1 MKLKYL
7 VYAGISMI
15 LISCNKFEE
24 INTNADSA
32 TKINSSL
39 LATGA
44 IMGIMK
50 PSVGASFVDHMF
62 LTKYLAWGEGSRGA
76 QYNEFGRD
84 NFGGYTALKDYRLMA
99 ELSPDKSKEAYKAM
113 ALLLESYR
121 IYNYT
126 ISVGDIPY
134 SEAIRGKEGGL
145 APKYDTQKEVILSIL
160 SNLEEAD
167 ALFAEAKNFDGD
179 PIYNGDV
186 IRWRKIN
193 TALYLRILIGLSKK
207 EDDSDLNLKNR
218 IQNVLQKGTLMQS
231 NDDNLQLVF
240 SEKAGQLYP
249 FHHSQNK
256 HYTYPMVSSTL
267 IDILKKH
274 EDYRLFYY
282 AAPSEERIQSGLSSK
297 DWEAYPGVDVS
308 IPIEKIKEVFTA
320 RKHCSLND
328 RYISY
333 ESGEPY
339 IIFGYAEQQ
348 FILAEAALRNFIEQ
362 DPSKFYIEGI
372 KASLTFTSQYT
383 PDKTDYHSGRKIT
396 NDYITDFVTRAS
408 LQLNGDFATNL
419 ERIMEQKYVASFM
432 QLAYQPYYDYRRTG
446 YPVFPINPETNLN
459 FREPTKIP
467 VRWLY
472 PDSEF
477 SYNKQNVED
486 AIERQYGGIDE
497 VNQVMWMLK

>member
-1 MKLKYL
+1 MKIKYL
-7 VYAGISMI
+7 AYISI
-15 LISCNKFEE
+15 GALLVSCNKFEE
-24 INTNADSA
+24 INTNTDSA
-32 TKINSSL
+32 TKVNSSL

-50 PSVGASFVDHMF
+50 PSVGPSFVDHMF
-62 LTKYLAWGEGSRGA
+62 LTKYMAWGEGSRGA

-99 ELSPDKSKEAYKAM
+99 ELAPEQSKNAYKAM
-113 ALLLESYR
+113 ALFLESYR

-134 SEAIRGKEGGL
+134 SDAMKGKEGSL
-145 APKYDTQKEVILSIL
+145 APIYDAQKDVILSVL

-167 ALFAEAKNFDGD
+167 VLFADAKKFDGD
-179 PIYNGDV
+179 PIFNGNV
-186 IRWRKIN
+186 EKWRRVN
-193 TALYLRILIGLSKK
+193 TAFYLRVLISLSKK
-207 EDDSDLNLKNR
+207 VDDADINLKSR
-218 IQNVLQKGTLMQS
+218 FQTMVQKGTLMQS

-240 SEKAGQLYP
+240 SDKAGQLYP

-256 HYTYPMVSSTL
+256 HATYPMISSTV

-274 EDYRLFYY
+274 QDYRLFYF
-282 AAPSEERIQSGLSSK
+282 AAPSEERIGSGLSPD
-297 DWEAYPGVDVS
+297 DWDAYPGVEVS
-308 IPIEKIKEVFTA
+308 SSIENIKAVFTA

-339 IIFGYAEQQ
+339 VIFGYAEQQ
-348 FILAEAALRNFIEQ
+348 FILAEAALRGFIEQ
-362 DPSKFYIEGI
+362 NPSIYYIGGI
-372 KASLTFTSQYT
+372 KAGLIFTTQHT
-383 PDKTDYHSGRKIT
+383 PDKTEYHSGRKIT
-396 NDYITDFVTRAS
+396 DSYIESFTQTAS
-408 LQLNGDFATNL
+408 LQLNGSFENKL
-419 ERIMEQKYVASFM
+419 EQIMEQKYVASFM

-446 YPVFPINPETNLN
+446 YPVFPINPETNKN

>member
-7 VYAGISMI
+7 VYVGISMI

-24 INTNADSA
+24 INTNTDSA
-32 TKINSSL
+32 TKVNSSL

-50 PSVGASFVDHMF
+50 PEVSEGFIRNQF
-62 LTKYLAWGEGSRGA
+62 LTKYLSFGSAVNGEI
-76 QYNEFGRD
+76 YNEFGREK
-84 NFGGYTALKDYRLMA
+84 FSGYTALKDYRLMA
-99 ELSPDKSKEAYKAM
+99 ELAPESSKKAYQ
-113 ALLLESYR
+113 ALALFLESYR

-126 ISVGDIPY
+126 INVGDIPY
-134 SEAIRGKEGGL
+134 SEAIQGKEGGL

-160 SNLEEAD
+160 SNLEKAD
-167 ALFAEAKNFDGD
+167 SLFAEAENFDGD

-186 IRWRKIN
+186 LQWRKIN
-193 TALYLRILIGLSKK
+193 TALYLRVLIGLSKK
-207 EDDSDLNLKNR
+207 EEDPDLNIKNR
-218 IQNVLQKGTLMQS
+218 LQSILGKETLMQS
-231 NDDNLQLVF
+231 NDDNLQLIF
-240 SEKAGQLYP
+240 SDKAGQIYP
-249 FHHSQNK
+249 FHNSINK
-256 HYTYPMVSSTL
+256 AYLYPILSSTL

-274 EDYRLFYY
+274 QDYRLFYY
-282 AAPSEERIQSGLSSK
+282 GSPSKAMLGSGYEK
-297 DWEAYPGVDVS
+297 DDWHSYPGVDISLPFEEVKNLFS
-308 IPIEKIKEVFTA
+308 QEKHT
-320 RKHCSLND
+320 SLNK
-328 RYISY
+328 RYTHLI
-333 ESGEPY
+333 SGEPF
-339 IIFGYAEQQ
+339 IIFGYAEQN
-348 FILAEAALRNFIEQ
+348 FILAEIALRGWIEK
-362 DPSKFYIEGI
+362 DPELFYKKAIY
-372 KASLTFTSQYT
+372 ASLEFIAINT
-383 PDKTDYHSGRKIT
+383 PDEEQFHQGKKIT